1 LVSPDPDPNQALDL
15 RDEVDWTGG
24 TRVQSDS
31 SEGAAARGCWHCV
44 DAISALLAL
53 STRASFARVH
63 ALFAE
68 PLQASPQV
76 LLTGLL
82 QGGAAAGSPDE
93 TPMQQELLE
102 ALFPLF
108 LGGDSPGS
116 AALLQRLW
124 ALQPAAIMR
133 AMAQLHAAQPQSLL
147 RVLDLAQSF
156 GALKEALQLPYF
168 SFTLDLA
175 TVAQR
180 KDLIQLEPWLQER
193 LRSDTAE
200 YDFVRACLGYLRE
213 KLLGAQASSS
223 MPSPS
228 P

>member
-1 LVSPDPDPNQALDL
+1 M
-15 RDEVDWTGG
+15 
-24 TRVQSDS
+24 
-31 SEGAAARGCWHCV
+31 
-44 DAISALLAL
+44 
-53 STRASFARVH
+53 
-63 ALFAE
+63 
-68 PLQASPQV
+68 

-156 GALKEALQLPYF
+156 GALKEARQLPYF
-168 SFTLDLA
+168 
-175 TVAQR
+175 
-180 KDLIQLEPWLQER
+180 
-193 LRSDTAE
+193 
-200 YDFVRACLGYLRE
+200 
-213 KLLGAQASSS
+213 
-223 MPSPS
+223 
-228 P
+228 